1 VESSERDS
9 TQDWEIPR
17 GRGTS
22 LIVEL
27 EAKVDE
33 AVAVARASED
43 GVQAVGEVA
52 LDAARQA
59 RRAAEA
65 AESASR
71 AAAEARD
78 EIGAAQ
84 IGSATNAGKEG
95 AGPAPG
101 EIEVGAALAGSGG
114 GEEARGATNGR
125 PAARLSGEARMRIF
139 SERCDRVSARLREL
153 GRRPGA
159 PAAASAAE
167 APRRRGD

>member
-1 VESSERDS
+1 MEASERDS
-9 TQDWEIPR
+9 TKDWAIPR

-33 AVAVARASED
+33 AVAIARASED

-78 EIGAAQ
+78 ELDAATVVEV
-84 IGSATNAGKEG
+84 AAEANRKAE
-95 AGPAPG
+95 PG
-101 EIEVGAALAGSGG
+101 EMPAA
-114 GEEARGATNGR
+114 TGR
-125 PAARLSGEARMRIF
+125 PSANGEPSSREPVPPLSGEARLRVF
-139 SERCDRVSARLREL
+139 SERCDRVSARLRAL

-159 PAAASAAE
+159 PAVASAAE
-167 APRRRGD
+167 ALRRRGD

>member
-1 VESSERDS
+1 MESGERDS

-22 LIVEL
+22 LLVEL
-27 EAKVDE
+27 EARVDE
-33 AVAVARASED
+33 AVTIARASED

-78 EIGAAQ
+78 EVGAAQ
-84 IGSATNAGKEG
+84 RAPATEG
-95 AGPAPG
+95 GQGGAVAVPG
-101 EIEVGAALAGSGG
+101 ATELGAAPSGAGG
-114 GEEARGATNGR
+114 GELAGDATNGR

-167 APRRRGD
+167 ALRRRGD

>member
-1 VESSERDS
+1 VESSARDS
-9 TQDWEIPR
+9 TQDWAIPR

-52 LDAARQA
+52 LDAAKQA

-78 EIGAAQ
+78 EIALAPVAAAADEDADRA
-84 IGSATNAGKEG
+84 GGDTGEEPGREAASALPG
-95 AGPAPG
+95 AGNAP
-101 EIEVGAALAGSGG
+101 VGV
-114 GEEARGATNGR
+114 NGHR
-125 PAARLSGEARMRIF
+125 EPQLSGEARMRIF
-139 SERCDRVSARLREL
+139 SERCDLVSARLRAL

-167 APRRRGD
+167 ALRRRGD